1 MLSDAV
7 AAFLDSVSE
16 RAFDEPL
23 LAILRSQGFERV
35 HLVHGQREFGK
46 DAIGQ
51 RDGFQWAWQSKAG
64 DVGQAEWRALT
75 GQLDELRLT
84 NLGHGAFDTDLP
96 RHPTLV
102 VTGRLVGNA
111 PDLFRDYNERARTK
125 DEPELELWDRD
136 ILIGLLSDNTDA
148 FLRGSMDGQLL
159 AALGSADALTAT
171 MQSLEV
177 FSRRWSTWELDRL
190 SGLGVVEAAL
200 VCERLADQGRIDL
213 ACHLALCLVRGAWA
227 AGAGDIAAS
236 QAADAAGRLF
246 DSYVGRLWD
255 ECDDDLLDKDFVGG
269 SGASAWVSYP
279 VRCCRI
285 AELIGLRALR
295 LSTHEP
301 DSACET
307 AEWLL
312 RFVAA
317 QPGAAHPISDQ
328 YAVSLVPATLAIA
341 AVDAEAARGYL
352 SAAAVWLCNS
362 YERDRLGL
370 AGLGASPEEETE
382 RLLGSTLESIEL
394 ERRRDST
401 IATVLL
407 DLCAALRFFDLYGD
421 VYNDIQAVRV
431 YPRILRL
438 NEGPD
443 EFDRT
448 GMGNQLD
455 PNVDFAPSP
464 DESPLA
470 PHHTDP
476 AGQRLCAEGRVWDLL
491 AISSALRDRYFYCSL
506 LSVGS
511 IPSTSNRTST

>member
-7 AAFLDSVSE
+7 VAFLNSVSE

-51 RDGFQWAWQSKAG
+51 RDGVQWAWQSKAG

-84 NLGHGAFDTDLP
+84 NLGHGSFDTDLS
-96 RHPTLV
+96 RRAVLV
-102 VTGRLVGNA
+102 ITGRLTGNA
-111 PDLFRDYNERARTK
+111 PDLFRDYNDRAKSK
-125 DEPELELWDRD
+125 DEPGLELWDRD
-136 ILIGLLSDNTDA
+136 ILVGLLADNTDA
-148 FLRGSMDGQLL
+148 LLRGSMDGQLL
-159 AALGSADALTAT
+159 AELGSADALTVT

-177 FSRRWSTWELDRL
+177 FSRRWTTWELDRL

-200 VCERLADQGRIDL
+200 VCERLADRGRLDL

-227 AGAGDIAAS
+227 AGAGDIASS

-246 DSYVGRLWD
+246 DSYVDKLWD
-255 ECDDDLLDKDFVGG
+255 ECSDDLLDKDFVGV
-269 SGASAWVSYP
+269 SGMSAWVSYP

-295 LSTHEP
+295 LRTDDP
-301 DSACET
+301 DSASEV
-307 AEWLL
+307 AEWLS
-312 RFVAA
+312 RFVVA

-328 YAVSLVPATLAIA
+328 YANCLIPAALAIA
-341 AVDAEAARGYL
+341 AVDAEAAREYL
-352 SAAAVWLCNS
+352 SAAAVWLCDA

-370 AGLGASPEEETE
+370 AALGASPNEETE
-382 RLLGSTLESIEL
+382 RLLGSTLESVEL
-394 ERRRDST
+394 ERRRDSM

-407 DLCAALRFFDLYGD
+407 DLCAALGFSDLYAD
-421 VYNDIQAVRV
+421 VYNDIQAVRI
-431 YPRILRL
+431 YPRVFRL

-455 PNVDFAPSP
+455 PNVDFAPSA

-470 PHHTDP
+470 PHHADP
-476 AGQRLCAEGRVWDLL
+476 AGQRLCAEGRAWDLF
-491 AISSALRDRYFYCSL
+491 AISSALRDRHFYCSL
-506 LSVGS
+506 S
-511 IPSTSNRTST
+511 